1 MAAPIALQLYSLREA
16 MAKDFENIV
25 KRVADIG
32 YPAVETAGFP
42 GTTPAVAG
50 KLFKDL
56 GLEVCSAHMPLPIG
70 EKKQEV
76 IDTMNVLGCKR
87 IIAGFGPDQFKTG
100 DLIKASCAK
109 FNEASAAAKANG
121 MCFGIHNHWWE
132 FDHQIDGL
140 YPEDILLAADPSVF
154 AELDVYWA
162 ACGGADAAV
171 QVARLKD
178 RAPLLHIKDGMVE
191 PRQPHT
197 AVGAGALNMPAI
209 IGAADPDVLEWVIV
223 ELDSCAT
230 DMMEAV
236 AESYRYLVGKGLAS
250 GNKPAGCGCCCS

>member
-42 GTTPAVAG
+42 GTTPAAAG

-76 IDTMNVLGCKR
+76 IDTMNLLGCKR
-87 IIAGFGPDQFKTG
+87 IVSGFGPDQFKTG

-132 FDHQIDGL
+132 YQQVEGKL
-140 YPEDILLAADPSVF
+140 VYKVMLENLAPEVF
-154 AELDVYWA
+154 FELDTYWVKT
-162 ACGGADAAV
+162 GGCCPAGVTKELGA
-171 QVARLKD
+171 
-178 RAPLLHIKDGMVE
+178 RAPLLHIKDGPCVKELAM
-191 PRQPHT
+191 T
-197 AVGAGALNMPAI
+197 AVGEGIVNFRAIVKAAGANTKYM
-209 IGAADPDVLEWVIV
+209 IV
-223 ELDSCAT
+223 ELDRCAS

-236 AESYRYLVGKGLAS
+236 VKSYAYLVKNTLAWGKKGY
-250 GNKPAGCGCCCS
+250 